1 MEEQAGAKPVHHT
14 TPTCVDR
21 RGAAGAVWR
30 RREGAWS
37 VTDRGVCSSIGLTGD
52 AENERSDRV
61 VRCKNVKSLYR
72 TLETNVT
79 NTVLLYTNCI

>member
-1 MEEQAGAKPVHHT
+1 MSSGTQGVATGGEQ
-14 TPTCVDR
+14 R
-21 RGAAGAVWR
+21 GAVWR
-30 RREGAWS
+30 QREGAWS